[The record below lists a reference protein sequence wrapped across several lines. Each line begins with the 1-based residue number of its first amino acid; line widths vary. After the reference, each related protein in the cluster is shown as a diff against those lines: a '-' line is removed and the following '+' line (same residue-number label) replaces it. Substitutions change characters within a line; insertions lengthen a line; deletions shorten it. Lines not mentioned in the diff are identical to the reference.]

1 MAVNDEFL
9 LKFLEI
15 GVVDVGGDDAKLEKL
30 RTTVVKLSSELKRK
44 PAKTSLYTMVAAD
57 PDVPHSDPTIQ
68 EAMAELQQQWTT
80 AVNTFSGTPVAIIR
94 AMLLDAL
101 VQASRLQDPIAV
113 AFVNSAR
120 NVLPYTASIHEQPI
134 WEEAISEIET
144 KVDKR
149 AEAEWATPEMLTIQ
163 PLNYIAPEAFSVEPN
178 NATLDYDVLYTK
190 ISQATGPWASGD
202 HNPHN
207 PNNQPHPWGKEFA
220 RRLSTALVEV
230 LDEALEESRPKPI
243 NLSAPLSGLAD
254 SVSTHVEHALAAFG
268 GATAGLQRR
277 TNLLWWKEALY
288 SPSAHA
294 SYRDMPVFAAA
305 ALMAFDLYQQVP
317 AYSPASVSAFLNEAI
332 QLLPQVAHTEDTALL
347 TLVTNARE
355 STQLTP
361 LREAAAKLMPVA
373 VGRGP
378 ILSLI
383 GHSNDPA
390 ALDSSS
396 LRRLC
401 GVDAEVSLSPQAWG
415 TWLFREL
422 QAVRATNETKTK
434 RTRRKG

>member
-1 MAVNDEFL
+1 MNDEFL

-30 RTTVVKLSSELKRK
+30 RATVAKLSNELKKK
-44 PAKTSLYTMVAAD
+44 PAKTSVYTMVAVD

-68 EAMAELQQQWTT
+68 EAMAELQQQWAT

-101 VQASRLQDPIAV
+101 VQASRLQAPIAI

-134 WEEAISEIET
+134 WEEAVTEVEN
-144 KVDKR
+144 KVDTR
-149 AEAEWATPEMLTIQ
+149 AEAEWATPEMLTVQ
-163 PLNYIAPEAFSVEPN
+163 PLNYGAPEELCVETN
-178 NATLDYDVLYTK
+178 NATLDYEVLYTK
-190 ISQATGPWASGD
+190 ISQATGPWADGD

-207 PNNQPHPWGKEFA
+207 PNNQPHPWGQEFA
-220 RRLSTALVEV
+220 RRLSTAIVEV
-230 LDEALEESRPKPI
+230 VDEALEESRPKPI
-243 NLSAPLSGLAD
+243 NLSVPLNELAD
-254 SVSTHVEHALAAFG
+254 SVSKHVEHALAAFG

-277 TNLLWWKEALY
+277 TNLLWWKETLY
-288 SPSAHA
+288 STSAHA
-294 SYRDMPVFAAA
+294 SYRDMSAFVAA

-317 AYSPASVSAFLNEAI
+317 TYSPASVSAFLNETI
-332 QLLPQVAHTEDTALL
+332 QLLPQAAQTESSALL
-347 TLVTNARE
+347 TLVMEARE
-355 STQLTP
+355 ATQLAP
-361 LREAAAKLMPVA
+361 LRETAAKLMPVA

-378 ILSLI
+378 LLSLI
-383 GHSNDPA
+383 GHANDPV
-390 ALDSSS
+390 ALDGPA

-401 GVDAEVSLSPQAWG
+401 GVDAEVALSPQAWG

-422 QAVRATNETKTK
+422 QAVRATSAPKPK